1 MDTGPIMAFLKEAFK
16 KIWKVEWES
25 TMQKRQSSLPK
36 LKVKAKGEELL
47 ENLKDFTAVG
57 T

>member
-1 MDTGPIMAFLKEAFK
+1 MAFLKEAFK
-16 KIWKVEWES
+16 KIWKVEWVS

>member
-1 MDTGPIMAFLKEAFK
+1 MDTGSIMAFLKEAFK

-36 LKVKAKGEELL
+36 LKVKAKEEELL
-47 ENLKDFTAVG
+47 ENLKDFAAVG